1 MDRVLSATPTQ
12 RPRAKMPDKDRA
24 IRIIAEIIRQA
35 GGELTGTAR
44 LYKAFYFAHLYY
56 AESAPGYLSD
66 WPIVK
71 MPNGPG
77 IESGSQLIAQMKD
90 AGILSTD
97 HVQVGPFQAMRFRL
111 TGKEPIGDPLPGD
124 AVQAIQQAVQL
135 VQDKAAAELSEV
147 IREFSRSW
155 HLAKDGE
162 ELDIYIDLIPDDEY
176 ASRDRSLEKMKAA
189 WEAASQDENAFLHA
203 APVTD
208 TKT

>member
-35 GGELTGTAR
+35 GGELTGTTR
-44 LYKAFYFAHLYY
+44 LSKAFYFAHLYY

-77 IESGSQLIAQMKD
+77 IESGSQLIAEMKD
-90 AGILSTD
+90 AGIVSTD
-97 HVQVGPFQAMRFRL
+97 HVQVGPFQAMRFCL
-111 TGKEPIGDPLPGD
+111 TGKEPTGDPLPAD
-124 AVQAIQQAVQL
+124 AVDSIRRAVQL
-135 VQDKAAAELSEV
+135 VQDKAAGELSGL

-155 HLAKDGE
+155 HLAEDGA

-189 WEAASQDENAFLHA
+189 WEAASQDENAFLHP

>member
-1 MDRVLSATPTQ
+1 MT
-12 RPRAKMPDKDRA
+12 PDKNRA
-24 IRIIAEIIRQA
+24 IRIIAEIVRQA
-35 GGELTGTAR
+35 GGELTGTTR

-77 IESGSQLIAQMKD
+77 IDSGTQLIAEMKD
-90 AGILSTD
+90 AGLLATD
-97 HVQVGPFQAMRFRL
+97 HVQVGPFQSMRFRL
-111 TGKEPIGDPLPGD
+111 TGKEPSGDALPGD

-135 VQDKAAAELSEV
+135 VQDKAAGESSELT
-147 IREFSRSW
+147 REFSRSW
-155 HLAKDGE
+155 HLAKDGA

-189 WEAASQDENAFLHA
+189 WEAASQDEDAFRHP
-203 APVTD
+203 APLTD